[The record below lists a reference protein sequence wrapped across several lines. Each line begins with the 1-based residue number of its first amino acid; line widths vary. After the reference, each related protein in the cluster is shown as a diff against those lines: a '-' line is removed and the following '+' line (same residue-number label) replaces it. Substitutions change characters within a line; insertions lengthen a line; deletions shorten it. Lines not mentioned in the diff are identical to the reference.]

1 MKLAQI
7 ADKGNDLDTLKQLRH
22 KIAETIDES
31 KSGRDIAALSRQL
44 QTVMQQIAALE
55 AEKEAAE
62 HDTILDIVRSRHIA
76 AVRDSRGRAIALE
89 EDDYDEDD

>member
-31 KSGRDIAALSRQL
+31 NSGRDIAALSRQL
-44 QTVMQQIAALE
+44 QLVMERITALE
-55 AEKEAAE
+55 AEQKAAQ
-62 HDTILDIVRSRHIA
+62 HDTILDIVRSRHA
-76 AVRDSRGRAIALE
+76 PVVRDASGRVAYGIDE
-89 EDDYDEDD
+89 EDED